1 MRILIIKTTSLG
13 DVVHNLPII
22 ADIQKYIPEAIIDW
36 VVEESFVDIL
46 TMHPAINQIIPVAIR
61 RWRKSLFSKQT
72 WIEFFAFRKLIQSN
86 QYDFIIDTQGLLKS
100 GLIAS
105 LSNSVNKC
113 GYDKVS
119 VREPIASYFYNH
131 HYAVSRDLHAV
142 LRNRKLAALALGYT
156 IDEATLNYGINVP
169 TNSNT
174 CDIEKALPSDFILA
188 LHGTSRDSKLWAI
201 EQWVALGKKLQLQGF
216 SLVLP
221 WGNNA
226 EQQRAEKIAS
236 QLDQALILPK
246 MGILS
251 LANIIQK
258 SQAVVGVD
266 TGLAHLAVALN
277 KPVIGIYTDTNPV
290 LTGLYGGTEQ
300 TFKNLGNQ
308 HQKVTAQEVLTQLK
322 AFKIVAHD

>member
-72 WIEFFAFRKLIQSN
+72 WIEFFAFRKFIQTN

-113 GYDKVS
+113 GYDKAS

-174 CDIEKALPSDFILA
+174 YDIEKALPSDFILA